1 MKIRR
6 KKVMDKFYFSGR
18 QNSKKGILSFVI
30 GLLNI
35 IIFFIISFYLSQN
48 TSTTGMWVGI
58 YGVIALAI
66 SIFGFYIGYKSTF
79 EKDIFFKFP
88 ILGIAFNALL
98 MVFLVVL
105 YLKGLVWI
113 G

>member
-1 MKIRR
+1 ME
-6 KKVMDKFYFSGR
+6 KFYFSGR

-30 GLLNI
+30 GILNL
-35 IIFFIISFYLSQN
+35 IIFLIISIFLSQSI
-48 TSTTGMWVGI
+48 STTNLWIGI
-58 YGVIALAI
+58 YGLIALAI

-88 ILGIAFNALL
+88 ILGIAFNSLL
-98 MVFLVVL
+98 MVFLIIL
-105 YLKGLVWI
+105 YLLGIFI